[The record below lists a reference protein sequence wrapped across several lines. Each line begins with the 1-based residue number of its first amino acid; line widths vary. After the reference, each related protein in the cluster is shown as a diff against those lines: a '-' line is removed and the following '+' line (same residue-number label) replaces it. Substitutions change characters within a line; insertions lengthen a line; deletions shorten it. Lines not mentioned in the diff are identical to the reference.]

1 MDGERRTGWL
11 IAAVFAL
18 LIGGML
24 VAVLI
29 WHAKRKPGTGAGDGG
44 PAVAAPADGAAPSAA
59 GDQPVATGS
68 TPGAAVIVRTDGGV
82 LLTNRAG
89 PGGSI
94 VERDGRIMIAA
105 EGRPGPEPTPAP
117 APGEPAAP
125 AGKEPAPV
133 ASEAEAGVGP
143 AVMRYLRRLDALQ
156 AGPVGVSPD
165 RYGQRLASGLAKGDT
180 AAFDELVENL
190 SGVLARARRLSPP
203 APCEQLQAEVVDVL
217 ADSRDM
223 LEKVRDLVTRGDLGG
238 LKDLQREAEKL
249 QRRTDAIERMKTELR
264 RRYSAG

>member
-1 MDGERRTGWL
+1 VNGGRKTGWL

-24 VAVLI
+24 VAVFI
-29 WHAKRKPGTGAGDGG
+29 WHAKRKPGTAAGDGG

-94 VERDGRIMIAA
+94 VERDGRILIAA
-105 EGRPGPEPTPAP
+105 EGRPGPEPTPAAAESA
-117 APGEPAAP
+117 APTGQEPAA
-125 AGKEPAPV
+125 V
-133 ASEAEAGVGP
+133 ASEAEAGEGP

-165 RYGQRLASGLAKGDT
+165 RYGRRLASGLAKGDT
-180 AAFDELVENL
+180 AALDELIENL
-190 SGVLARARRLSPP
+190 SDVLARARRISPP
-203 APCEQLQAEVVDVL
+203 APCAELQAEVVDVL
-217 ADSRDM
+217 ADSRTM
-223 LEKVRDLVTRGDLGG
+223 LEKMRDLVTRGDLVG

-249 QRRTDAIERMKTELR
+249 QRRTDAIERMKNELR